1 MKRILLVED
10 DRNLSRSMDI
20 MLTLEGFEVITVYNG
35 DEALNK
41 LFRKPFDLLI
51 TDIVM
56 PYLDGLELIRKLR
69 SINRNIPVM
78 VVSGKLNEE
87 LSESLRQMDVRF
99 VLPKPIK
106 PFEFRQMI
114 SCILEV
120 EKTPL

>member
-1 MKRILLVED
+1 MKKILLVED

-69 SINRNIPVM
+69 SINRHIPIM
-78 VVSGKLNEE
+78 VVSGNLNEE
-87 LSESLRQMDVRF
+87 LNESLQELNIRH

-114 SCILEV
+114 SSILAA
-120 EKTPL
+120 EKTTI